1 MGKIIGIFDENKQRR
16 FDFLSE
22 VYKKSN
28 FNKYI
33 FTKTKMDLVYFKEED
48 LSEEETL
55 ELMFFNIRYIHFGI
69 SLFCI
74 DETVYYDK
82 LLYMLKLLKNKNVL
96 VYVVFKQFSKELV
109 DIIDMVYLGDVNNKN
124 ILNSILDSGIQVHKI
139 SD

>member
-55 ELMFFNIRYIHFGI
+55 ELMFFNIKYIHFGI